1 MTSARQ
7 LAQRVV
13 DKLAEAAARS
23 AGAPAA
29 PTLEEVLGVLRMHGV
44 PESAPPPP
52 QRHLRLLRLRIRGLK
67 TLHADSPLTDDHEGD
82 SGEEAAVGEDLGRDV
97 APSPPE
103 AVPAAKWDLATPN
116 ERTVDAPRDEG
127 SGDQA
132 AGAAAGTG
140 DANGNAFDTTL
151 RFAPGLT
158 VITGPNFRGKT
169 TILEVLTL
177 MLRGSPRSLQPDVA
191 RWLREISL
199 DIKVGT
205 EAVGLRLSMREGKVV
220 TGSVLSGSED
230 ALAHADD
237 EAAKQDGVIELAA
250 APDEEQWAAEVE
262 QLMLDRLSL
271 EPIETYTRVAGRA
284 VGTLSAHGWKAYFFA
299 LYPPP
304 GASLHLLADGT
315 PGLAPRL
322 LDVFLDLPGAA
333 LRARLDSASKYIAA
347 TDKARNAEAEVTADN
362 VQRRLADAEAELA
375 RAVAAA
381 EGAASAAVDIDLPHL
396 RLEATAASRAQ
407 QRAARRLEEAAGQ
420 LEAARKERQQAQR
433 ELTRLEE
440 GAAARVL
447 LHALDPKSCPRC
459 EAPVDQRRRDA
470 EKEQHHCA
478 VCTRPVEVADSE
490 QQAERAT
497 ERRERAVLV
506 AEAAE
511 QVLGIHQHAYDTM
524 KDREQQAGQALQAA
538 QEALQAAEAN
548 DAQRDFDLAQR
559 EAARAQG
566 AVEALRSLAVPE
578 PVADPRLLVL
588 DTAVGL
594 LKADTEAAYDALH
607 TELDDEITELARRF
621 GIANLDSASFKRNLN
636 MRVAKGGAPAEN
648 FGEQTA
654 GERLRLRYALLLALL
669 RVGNRRSI
677 NAHPGL
683 LLLDSLRAEEVQQ
696 EDAEQLAE
704 ALAELCAEPD
714 GPQILTTTEDAAL
727 PLRLSVVPAT
737 LRPSSDDG
745 SLF

>member
-13 DKLAEAAARS
+13 DKLEEAAARS
-23 AGAPAA
+23 ADAPAA
-29 PTLEEVLGVLRMHGV
+29 PSLEEVLGVLRMHGV
-44 PESAPPPP
+44 PKSAPPAP
-52 QRHLRLLRLRIRGLK
+52 QRHLRLLRLRMRGLK
-67 TLHADSPLTDDHEGD
+67 TLHADSALPDDAGGGRGVEVDDLGGVAAPGPVEAEPAGQEDPTSEAEATTGAPQDEASRDQATVATAATGDGEGD
-82 SGEEAAVGEDLGRDV
+82 
-97 APSPPE
+97 
-103 AVPAAKWDLATPN
+103 
-116 ERTVDAPRDEG
+116 
-127 SGDQA
+127 
-132 AGAAAGTG
+132 
-140 DANGNAFDTTL
+140 AFDTTL
-151 RFAPGLT
+151 HFAPGLT

-169 TILEVLTL
+169 TILEVLTV
-177 MLRGSPRSLQPDVA
+177 MLRGSRRGLQKDVS
-191 RWLREISL
+191 RWLREVSL
-199 DIKVGT
+199 DIKVGA
-205 EAVGLRLSMREGKVV
+205 EVLGLRVSMRDGKVV
-220 TGSVLSGSED
+220 AGLVLSGSQE
-230 ALAHADD
+230 ALANADD
-237 EAAKQDGVIELAA
+237 APTEQDGVMEIAA
-250 APDEEQWAAEVE
+250 AHDEEQWASEVE

-271 EPIETYTRVAGRA
+271 EPIETYTRVGGRA
-284 VGTLSAHGWKAYFFA
+284 VGTLSAHGWKAYSFA

-304 GASLHLLADGT
+304 GASSHLLADGT
-315 PGLAPRL
+315 PGLASRL
-322 LDVFLDLPGAA
+322 LDVFLDLPGAT
-333 LRARLDSASKYIAA
+333 LRARLESASKYIEA
-347 TDKARNAEAEVTADN
+347 TDEARNAEAEATADN
-362 VQRRLADAEAELA
+362 VKRRLADAEAELA
-375 RAVAAA
+375 RALTAA
-381 EGAASAAVDIDLPHL
+381 EDAASVAVDTDLPQL
-396 RLEATAASRAQ
+396 RSDATAASRAH

-433 ELTRLEE
+433 ELHRLEE
-440 GAAARVL
+440 GTAARVL

-490 QQAERAT
+490 QQAERAA
-497 ERRERAVLV
+497 ERRERAVL
-506 AEAAE
+506 AMEAAE
-511 QVLGIHQHAYDTM
+511 QVLGIHQQAHDTM
-524 KDREQQAGQALQAA
+524 KEREQQAGQALQAA
-538 QEALQAAEAN
+538 QEAVQAADAN
-548 DAQRDFDLAQR
+548 DAQRELDLAQR

-566 AVEALRSLAVPE
+566 AVDALRSLAVPE
-578 PVADPRLLVL
+578 PVTDPRLLVL
-588 DTAVGL
+588 NNAVAV

-607 TELDDEITELARRF
+607 TELDDEITDLARRF

-669 RVGNRRSI
+669 RVGNRRGI

-704 ALAELCAEPD
+704 ALAELCAESD

-727 PLRLSVVPAT
+727 PGRLSVVPAT
-737 LRPSSDDG
+737 IGPSSDDG

>member
-1 MTSARQ
+1 
-7 LAQRVV
+7 VN
-13 DKLAEAAARS
+13 KIEEAAPRFAD
-23 AGAPAA
+23 GPAS
-29 PTLEEVLGVLRMHGV
+29 PTLEDVLGVLRMHGV

-52 QRHLRLLRLRIRGLK
+52 QRHLRLLRLRMRGLK
-67 TLHADSPLTDDHEGD
+67 TLHANNPLPDDRKGA
-82 SGEEAAVGEDLGRDV
+82 GEDEAAVGGDLGGDV
-97 APSPPE
+97 APIRLE
-103 AVPAAKWDLATPN
+103 AVPATRRDPTTRDQ
-116 ERTVDAPRDEG
+116 RTADALRDEG

-132 AGAAAGTG
+132 GTTAETG
-140 DANGNAFDTTL
+140 DAFDMTL

-177 MLRGSPRSLQPDVA
+177 MLRGSRRNLQPDVS

-205 EAVGLRLSMREGKVV
+205 EVLGLRLSMREGKVV
-220 TGSVLSGSED
+220 AGSVLSGSED
-230 ALAHADD
+230 ALADADD
-237 EAAKQDGVIELAA
+237 EPADKDGVTELVAV
-250 APDEEQWAAEVE
+250 PDEEQWATEVE

-271 EPIETYTRVAGRA
+271 EPIETYTRVGGRA
-284 VGTLSAHGWKAYFFA
+284 VGALSAHGWKAYFFA

-304 GASLHLLADGT
+304 GASSHLLADGT

-322 LDVFLDLPGAA
+322 LDVFLDLPGAT

-347 TDKARNAEAEVTADN
+347 TDKARNAETAATADN

-375 RAVAAA
+375 RAVAIA
-381 EGAASAAVDIDLPHL
+381 EDAASTAVDIDLPQL
-396 RLEATAASRAQ
+396 RAQATEASRAH
-407 QRAARRLEEAAGQ
+407 QRAQRRLEEAAGQ

-433 ELTRLEE
+433 ELLRLTE

-447 LHALDPKSCPRC
+447 LHALDPKACPRC
-459 EAPVDQRRRDA
+459 EAPVDQGRRDT

-478 VCTRPVEVADSE
+478 VCTRPVEVTDSE

-497 ERRERAVLV
+497 ERRKQ
-506 AEAAE
+506 AELGVDAAE
-511 QVLGIHQHAYDTM
+511 QVLGIHQQAYDTM
-524 KDREQQAGQALQAA
+524 KDLEQQTGQALQAA

-548 DAQRDFDLAQR
+548 DAQRELDLAHR
-559 EAARAQG
+559 EAARARG
-566 AVEALRSLAVPE
+566 AVEALRSLAVPK

-588 DTAVGL
+588 DTAVAL
-594 LKADTEAAYDALH
+594 LKADTDAAYDALH

-621 GIANLDSASFKRNLN
+621 GITNLDSARFKRNLH
-636 MRVAKGGAPAEN
+636 MGVAKGGAPAEN

-704 ALAELCAEPD
+704 VLAELCAEPD

-727 PLRLSVVPAT
+727 PGRLSVVPGT
-737 LRPSSDDG
+737 IGPSSDDG